1 MLVGEGL
8 LDGCETNH
16 AAVAA
21 SITAVDTNKVRT
33 NLEMLTDEVRT
44 NLDTNTYEF

>member
-1 MLVGEGL
+1 MMLVGEGL

-21 SITAVDTNKVRT
+21 SITAVDTNK
-33 NLEMLTDEVRT
+33 NGFF
-44 NLDTNTYEF
+44 EFEEFCALMGK